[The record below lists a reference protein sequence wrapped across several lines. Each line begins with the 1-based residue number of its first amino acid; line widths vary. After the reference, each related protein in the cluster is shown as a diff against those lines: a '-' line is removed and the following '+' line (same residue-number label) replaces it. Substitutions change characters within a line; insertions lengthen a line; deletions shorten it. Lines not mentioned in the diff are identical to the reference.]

1 MTTTISTGQIRTT
14 VKSIPETVCRV
25 PGIIPVAAFVTGF
38 CSIATEISASR
49 LVAPYFG
56 SSTFIWANL
65 IGVTLLFLAIGYWV
79 GGRLADRYPDAR
91 LLYGLI
97 GVAGIALAL
106 VIPLSRPILRTSLDA
121 FDDRN
126 AGAFLGSL
134 FASLLL
140 FAPTLLALGMVAPF
154 AIRLRMQSIED
165 AGKAAGSLYAL
176 STAGS
181 ILGSFVPVIIL
192 LPEIGTRAT
201 FATLAGIMVVMSIV
215 GLAVEGRSR
224 TALLVSLLFIAS
236 FSAMVLGS
244 RGDLKPPYR
253 GTLLAEIESDNNY
266 IQVLQD
272 GDETMLALNDGH
284 AVHSIYN
291 PNQLETGGPWDYFAL
306 GPLLTND
313 PVSVAPTDALIV
325 GLAGGTA
332 ARQLHAAYPGIH
344 VDGIEIDQAI
354 VDAGRKYF
362 ALTDDVASVT
372 VGDGRYVL
380 ETSDMSYDLI
390 CLDAYRQPY
399 VPFHLA
405 TVEYFQLVEQHLKPG
420 GVVAVNAGRTGTDF
434 RLVDSLAATLAEVF
448 PTVVVVDVARYDNSL
463 IFATMDPVSV
473 AEFVQN
479 LQAAGS
485 IPLVNLV
492 AAWSLDRGNIRV
504 ASTDGTVFT
513 DDRAPVEWIIDQ
525 IIIDE
530 AVREDP

>member
-1 MTTTISTGQIRTT
+1 
-14 VKSIPETVCRV
+14 
-25 PGIIPVAAFVTGF
+25 
-38 CSIATEISASR
+38 
-49 LVAPYFG
+49 
-56 SSTFIWANL
+56 
-65 IGVTLLFLAIGYWV
+65 
-79 GGRLADRYPDAR
+79 
-91 LLYGLI
+91 
-97 GVAGIALAL
+97 
-106 VIPLSRPILRTSLDA
+106 
-121 FDDRN
+121 
-126 AGAFLGSL
+126 
-134 FASLLL
+134 
-140 FAPTLLALGMVAPF
+140 MVAPF
-154 AIRLRMQSIED
+154 AIRLRMSSIED

-201 FATLAGIMVVMSIV
+201 FATLAGIMIVMSIV
-215 GLAVEGRSR
+215 GLVVEGRSR
-224 TALLVSLLFIAS
+224 SAVLVSLLFLAA

-313 PVSVAPTDALIV
+313 PASVAPTDALIV
-325 GLAGGTA
+325 GLAGGTT

-354 VDAGRKYF
+354 VDVGREYF
-362 ALTDDVASVT
+362 ALTDDVATVI
-372 VGDGRYVL
+372 VGDGRYAL
-380 ETSDMSYDLI
+380 QTSDATYDLV

-405 TVEYFQLVEQHLKPG
+405 TVEYFELVASHLNPG

-434 RLVDSLAATLAEVF
+434 RLVDSLSATLAEVF
-448 PTVVVVDVARYDNSL
+448 PTVLVVDVDRYDNSM
-463 IFATMDPVSV
+463 IFATMDEVSV
-473 AEFVQN
+473 EQFTRASCRVPLEFR
-479 LQAAGS
+479 
-485 IPLVNLV
+485 
-492 AAWSLDRGNIRV
+492 W
-504 ASTDGTVFT
+504 
-513 DDRAPVEWIIDQ
+513 
-525 IIIDE
+525 
-530 AVREDP
+530 